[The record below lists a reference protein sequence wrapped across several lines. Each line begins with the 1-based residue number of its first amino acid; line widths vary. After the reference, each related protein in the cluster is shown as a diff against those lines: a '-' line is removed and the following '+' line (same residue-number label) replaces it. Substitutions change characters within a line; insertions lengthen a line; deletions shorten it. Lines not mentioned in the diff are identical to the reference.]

1 MTRRIIQLYIA
12 YNYYNMDGLRTNS
25 MVFTI
30 KCELN
35 EEANNVSGKCIVRNA
50 NLLYACPHLG

>member
-1 MTRRIIQLYIA
+1 MTRRIIQLNVA
-12 YNYYNMDGLRTNS
+12 NNYSTDGLRANT

-35 EEANNVSGKCIVRNA
+35 EKANNVSGKCIVRNA
-50 NLLYACPHLG
+50 NLLYACLG

>member
-1 MTRRIIQLYIA
+1 MTRRIIQLNVA
-12 YNYYNMDGLRTNS
+12 NNYYSTDGLRANS

-35 EEANNVSGKCIVRNA
+35 EKANNVQVNA
-50 NLLYACPHLG
+50 SYATLTCCMPA

>member
-1 MTRRIIQLYIA
+1 MTRRIIQLNVA
-12 YNYYNMDGLRTNS
+12 YNYYSTDGLRANT

-35 EEANNVSGKCIVRNA
+35 EKANKVSGKCIVRNA
-50 NLLYACPHLG
+50 NLLYACLG